1 MKKIFSVNRE
11 KVEEVHAGL
20 RKSPSGTVREEFAL
34 GHGVA
39 WGSERNQE
47 LYDNKAVLK
56 AIIDDMKT
64 KPDANLKEHGVYDRA
79 ELWKKRSIA
88 KRVPMIDQLAP
99 WVLDKSLPKGELE
112 VGDLVTISEICQNSA
127 STLLAL
133 KAFTIKSKMEDSFY
147 GYHPQTGPVVEA
159 EMALLGYRPSP
170 REHKEMCE
178 KWAQDSDTNPT
189 KINTLLWVIGM
200 EIIARSDSSWYRGYS
215 QAEKDFA
222 KKIAKAK
229 AKAKAEEEEKKE
241 GACPCQNYPCH
252 EEGACPC
259 EDYTIK

>member
-1 MKKIFSVNRE
+1 MKKVFSLNRE
-11 KVEEVHAGL
+11 KVEEVHADL
-20 RKSPSGTVREEFAL
+20 RESPLGTVREEFAL

-39 WGSERNQE
+39 WGSERNQG
-47 LYDNKAVLK
+47 LYDNKEVLA

-79 ELWKKRSIA
+79 ELWKIRSIA

-99 WVLDKSLPKGELE
+99 WVLDKSLSEGDLE

-133 KAFTIKSKMEDSFY
+133 KAFIVKSKMEDSFR
-147 GYHPQTGPVVEA
+147 GFHPQTGPVVEA
-159 EMALLGYRPSP
+159 EMVLLGYRPSP

-178 KWAQDSDTNPT
+178 EWAKDSDTNPT
-189 KINTLLWVIGM
+189 KINTLLWVMGM
-200 EIIARSDSSWYRGYS
+200 EIITRYDRSWYRGYS
-215 QAEKDFA
+215 HAEKDFA
-222 KKIAKAK
+222 KKSAK

-241 GACPCQNYPCH
+241 EPCQNYPCH
-252 EEGACPC
+252 EEGNCPC
-259 EDYTIK
+259 EDCTIK